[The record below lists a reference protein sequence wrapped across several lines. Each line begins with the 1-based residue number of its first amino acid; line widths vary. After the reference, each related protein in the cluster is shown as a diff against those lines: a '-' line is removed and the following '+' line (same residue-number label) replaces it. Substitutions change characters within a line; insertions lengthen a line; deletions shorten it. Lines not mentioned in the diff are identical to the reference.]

1 MNSLWFKALFV
12 LSLALNCVIAGGL
25 FYKYFAVPHSL
36 EQMQKPLAGSNLL
49 HTLPP
54 HVRTQRKGL
63 YKQIK
68 DLKWKIGKDREE
80 LFNLL
85 SKTPPER
92 EKITALVDVI
102 SRKQAAMQ
110 HTITNRI
117 LEDLQHVSPEQKDAY
132 LSMLKKRMFREKRGR
147 RMGRGKKGPMRGD
160 GAFGR
165 KDMSK

>member
-1 MNSLWFKALFV
+1 MNSVWFKALFV
-12 LSLALNCVIAGGL
+12 LSLALNCVIAGGF
-25 FYKYFAVPHSL
+25 FYRYFAVPNRL
-36 EQMQKPLAGSNLL
+36 EQMQKPLGSSNLL
-49 HTLPP
+49 QTLPL

-63 YKQIK
+63 YRQIK
-68 DLKWKIGKDREE
+68 ELKRQIGNHREE

-117 LEDLQHVSPEQKDAY
+117 LEDLRHVSPGQKDAY
-132 LSMLKKRMFREKRGR
+132 LSMLKKRMFREKLGR

-165 KDMSK
+165 KDMCE